1 MINDNYNRVKSEIF
15 EILSKNKHVV
25 LATSFKDIVTART
38 ISYVFI
44 DEKILFQ
51 TLSSYVKT
59 QQIEKN
65 SNVALCIDNLQI
77 EGKAKVVG
85 NPLEKN
91 NEIFLNEYK
100 KIHKSAYEKYSMLKD
115 EVVIEVVIEKIS
127 RWFYKNNKGYKES
140 INLITKGYDINE

>member
-1 MINDNYNRVKSEIF
+1 MNNNNYNRVKKEIF
-15 EILSKNKHVV
+15 EILSKNKHIV
-25 LATSFKDIVTART
+25 LATSYKDVVTART

-51 TLSSYVKT
+51 TLSSYIKT

-77 EGKAKVVG
+77 EGKAKVIG

-91 NEIFLNEYK
+91 NEIFLNKYK
-100 KIHKSAYEKYSMLKD
+100 KNHKSAYEKYSMLKD